1 MPRCGATTNEKVG
14 GACVS
19 ADTRAASFCSDQIFR
34 VAAGTA
40 PPTFSRLFSEEFSHA
55 RGGAKLDEK
64 GVAADRRLWRSAAS
78 RLGPANCRWACSK
91 SAGPGY
97 AVLF

>member
-19 ADTRAASFCSDQIFR
+19 ADTRPAISCSDQIFR

-40 PPTFSRLFSEEFSHA
+40 PPTFSRLFSEEFFHA
-55 RGGAKLDEK
+55 RGGAKFNEK
-64 GVAADRRLWRSAAS
+64 GVAQTAESGGVRLLVS
-78 RLGPANCRWACSK
+78 GPEGPLTCSK
-91 SAGPGY
+91 SAGPGC